1 MIRSKQVDIHLGEI
15 FALGIFG
22 AITIGLALFSLPLD
36 GWDGWRR
43 FLLDIFAMVLSAV
56 VVFLLAHAWD
66 LQRERDDYKLDS
78 IESSDKY
85 RFYEIRFPDTQR
97 RMLDIWP
104 SVGVGTGL
112 IIAYVAL
119 LGDKW
124 VGWFS

>member
-1 MIRSKQVDIHLGEI
+1 MIRAKQVDIHLGEI

-56 VVFLLAHAWD
+56 LVFLLTHAWD
-66 LQRERDDYKLDS
+66 RQRERDDYKLDS

>member
-1 MIRSKQVDIHLGEI
+1 
-15 FALGIFG
+15 
-22 AITIGLALFSLPLD
+22 
-36 GWDGWRR
+36 
-43 FLLDIFAMVLSAV
+43 MVLSAV

-104 SVGVGTGL
+104 SVGVGSGL